1 MARFHIFFSY
11 KRIFH
16 ILSFIYSLRDFIYSL
31 YIFTCCCN
39 LVKVKEEYAL
49 ILRLA
54 YLLWLYSFTNILY
67 YYSGFSYSLAIY
79 MSYYLIFLALTVS
92 KLVIYRRKKDYISHI
107 KKPYGSEKAC
117 PLFGISCESIEIK
130 KMNARPI

>member
-1 MARFHIFFSY
+1 MGYAPPILENQILHIW
-11 KRIFH
+11 
-16 ILSFIYSLRDFIYSL
+16 RDVTIYSL
-31 YIFTCCCN
+31 YILTCCCN

-49 ILRLA
+49 IFRLA

-107 KKPYGSEKAC
+107 KNLRLGKS
-117 PLFGISCESIEIK
+117 L
-130 KMNARPI
+130 PIVWN